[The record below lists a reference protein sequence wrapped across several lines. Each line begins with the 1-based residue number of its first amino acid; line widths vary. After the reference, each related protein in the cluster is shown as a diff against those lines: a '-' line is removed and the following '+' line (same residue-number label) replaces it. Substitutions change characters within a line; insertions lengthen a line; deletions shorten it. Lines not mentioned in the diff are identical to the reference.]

1 MSFNLR
7 RRTRSFNDIDHNFHV
22 LDWLLRGHLDDS
34 NVREL
39 SAGRVEGLL
48 EVEELIVGAPGVGE
62 DVEQKLTHIRHDG
75 LYTGKIYAN
84 QIELGG
90 FEEDEDGRTQI
101 RGGYLNTDVI
111 EAESITTEHLEA
123 ESITAEKLQINNLL
137 EISTELGGGGVF
149 LSVDGLSVYDD
160 QGNMRVHIGRIEE
173 AEE

>member
-1 MSFNLR
+1 MSFTLR
-7 RRTRSFNDIDHNFHV
+7 RRVRNFNDADHNFHV

-34 NVREL
+34 NIRQL
-39 SAGRVEGLL
+39 SAGRVEGVL
-48 EVEELIVGAPGVGE
+48 EVGELVVGPADEELEG
-62 DVEQKLTHIRHDG
+62 KLTHIRHDG

-123 ESITAEKLQINNLL
+123 ESITAEKLQINDLL
-137 EISTELGGGGVF
+137 EITTELGGGGVV

-160 QGNMRVHIGRIEE
+160 QDNLRVHIGRIEV
-173 AEE
+173 EE